1 MLDLIH
7 PHGTGLRDPQ
17 AVAED
22 QAAVAPLSALV
33 FRGHQQAI
41 SFQGGVMFSFTPL
54 ALFGRRFC
62 RG

>member
-17 AVAED
+17 AI
-22 QAAVAPLSALV
+22 P
-33 FRGHQQAI
+33 
-41 SFQGGVMFSFTPL
+41 FQGGVMFSFTPL